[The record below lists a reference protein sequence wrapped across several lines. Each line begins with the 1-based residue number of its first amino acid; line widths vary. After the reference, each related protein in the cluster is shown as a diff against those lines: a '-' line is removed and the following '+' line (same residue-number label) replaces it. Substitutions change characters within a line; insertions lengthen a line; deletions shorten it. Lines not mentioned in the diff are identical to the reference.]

1 MPLFINNN
9 AKTPEGVYFFLFDQF
24 VFKWSCFFLTNVQ
37 GDMGDRIEPQYV

>member
-9 AKTPEGVYFFLFDQF
+9 AKTPDRVYFFYLTNLYSSGL
-24 VFKWSCFFLTNVQ
+24 VFFTNVQ